1 MQLMA
6 SLKVTET
13 LETKVMDSAAT
24 TPCATPV
31 TDAARPLIQ
40 QQQPQKQQQ
49 QQEQQLQ
56 QAAQEQV
63 SQDEVKEA
71 KLLGEEGD
79 TGKQGVIEDDH
90 KDDEPIVQS
99 VSESVD
105 VVEVLVITDNDG
117 EQSLTESTR
126 GEDAASETSGV
137 SENVPYKDNCSPDE
151 GYGPDIASAMSEEV
165 VEDQAEGSEQTE
177 ISKSDEVAEA
187 TAEKDVSHTQMKTS
201 ESGIEIPAIEISPVE
216 EEAKLPFQLGHSRS
230 ESTMSDIEATTAI
243 AVLEQAVQQAY
254 ESMTKQA
261 ESNDPLDE
269 PEEVATGDDQ
279 VVPDVSSSVPKDTS
293 DSEEVKDA
301 GHGDQK
307 EEEKKDGEVENEAVE
322 EDAPGMTGDGEDE
335 GGLGSGQA
343 STESLSTDL

>member
-40 QQQPQKQQQ
+40 QQPQAQHQ

-71 KLLGEEGD
+71 KLLAEEGD

-99 VSESVD
+99 VSETVD

-137 SENVPYKDNCSPDE
+137 SENVAYKDNCSPDE

-165 VEDQAEGSEQTE
+165 VEDDQAEGSEQTE
-177 ISKSDEVAEA
+177 ISKSDEAAEA
-187 TAEKDVSHTQMKTS
+187 SAEKDASQTQMKTS

-216 EEAKLPFQLGHSRS
+216 EEAKLPFQLDHSRS
-230 ESTMSDIEATTAI
+230 ESTVSDIEATTAI

-269 PEEVATGDDQ
+269 PEEEATGDDQ
-279 VVPDVSSSVPKDTS
+279 VVPDVSSSLPKEKS
-293 DSEEVKDA
+293 DSEVKDVE
-301 GHGDQK
+301 HGEQK
-307 EEEKKDGEVENEAVE
+307 EQETKDEDVEIEAVE
-322 EDAPGMTGDGEDE
+322 EDGQGVTGDGEDE